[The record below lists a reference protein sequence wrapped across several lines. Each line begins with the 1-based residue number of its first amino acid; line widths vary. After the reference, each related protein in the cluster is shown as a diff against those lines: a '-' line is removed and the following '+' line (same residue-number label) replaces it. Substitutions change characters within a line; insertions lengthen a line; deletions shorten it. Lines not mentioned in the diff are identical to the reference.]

1 MSDNNLSS
9 LQQQLDDL
17 RISLNNLRASL
28 DHIIYENDNQKDQ
41 ILVKIDM
48 LKNELEYIKD
58 YELQKFTL
66 FNNKVNQAYINQE
79 VQNINM
85 VQDIDQLKE
94 QYTQIMQII
103 NQFKEANNNL
113 IKESANMENW
123 LEHNDQQL
131 QELSN
136 DQGLLFQAVYNMRY
150 TFDAFNEMLTKE
162 RVMNTAIITVLV
174 VELLS
179 KGVIN
184 NANYINNLRNVINQ
198 ILEAYKSAGYN
209 IDFSQELD
217 ALSNEICNNALAIR
231 MPHMVSMTQPT
242 ANENFQENK
251 NIIDF
256 KDILKKHTV
265 KSKSVNTEKKS
276 QLYADFQNKLNEVLS
291 KKRNDKKKNNND
303 DDKKK

>member
-66 FNNKVNQAYINQE
+66 FNNKINQAYINQE
-79 VQNINM
+79 VH
-85 VQDIDQLKE
+85 
-94 QYTQIMQII
+94 QIMQII
-103 NQFKEANNNL
+103 NQFKETNNNL
-113 IKESANMENW
+113 IKESTNMENW

-231 MPHMVSMTQPT
+231 MPHMVSMAQPT
-242 ANENFQENK
+242 ANEDFQENK

-256 KDILKKHTV
+256 KDII
-265 KSKSVNTEKKS
+265 
-276 QLYADFQNKLNEVLS
+276 
-291 KKRNDKKKNNND
+291 
-303 DDKKK
+303 